1 MVIDSLAP
9 IAKADPATLAK
20 VARALPQIAKVAAA
34 DRTTLDALAK
44 LTPADLSFLVGLT
57 QQEVDDIEQAFGAF
71 RRFTELPPATLAAL
85 AAADPAVLAR
95 YAAAIPS
102 DVRKA
107 EAAMAE
113 LKAEKAKL
121 DAAAKATQAALSPVS
136 TDGRVAYAT
145 VTFDDATATAA
156 QADQVVAIVAATS
169 SPTLTVGGTGAP
181 LDAAGTGGP
190 DTSTGIGLLVALV
203 VLLIA
208 FGSLVAAALPLVVA
222 VTGLVGGLA
231 LAFVTAA
238 FMDVATF
245 APTLAAMV
253 GLGVGIDYS
262 LFVLNRFTQ
271 ETRAGARAAS
281 GRAHGRRH
289 RGPRRAL
296 RRLHGDHR
304 AARHV
309 RAAHLVL
316 QRPRRRRRS
325 HGAHGHVLGAVDA
338 AGPAVAARSSHL
350 RPAHAVGAEEG
361 RRRRTARP
369 GRVALG
375 ALRHAAAAGSR
386 RPDAA
391 RARRPRRPRASGA
404 RPRAGLRRRR
414 VRGQGLGR
422 AHRLRPACPR
432 ASAPG

>member
-1 MVIDSLAP
+1 M
-9 IAKADPATLAK
+9 
-20 VARALPQIAKVAAA
+20 
-34 DRTTLDALAK
+34 
-44 LTPADLSFLVGLT
+44 GLT

-95 YAAAIPS
+95 YAAAIPA

-121 DAAAKATQAALSPVS
+121 DAAATATQAALSPVS
-136 TDGRVAYAT
+136 KDGRVAYAT

-156 QADQVVAIVAATS
+156 QADEVVAIVAATS
-169 SPTLTVGGTGAP
+169 TPTLTVGGTGAP

-271 ETRAGARAAS
+271 ETRAGAEPRAAARTPS
-281 GRAHGRRH
+281 A
-289 RGPRRAL
+289 PPDAPCSSP
-296 RRLHGDHR
+296 
-304 AARHV
+304 AAR
-309 RAAHLVL
+309 
-316 QRPRRRRRS
+316 
-325 HGAHGHVLGAVDA
+325 
-338 AGPAVAARSSHL
+338 
-350 RPAHAVGAEEG
+350 
-361 RRRRTARP
+361 
-369 GRVALG
+369 
-375 ALRHAAAAGSR
+375 
-386 RPDAA
+386 
-391 RARRPRRPRASGA
+391 
-404 RPRAGLRRRR
+404 
-414 VRGQGLGR
+414 
-422 AHRLRPACPR
+422 
-432 ASAPG
+432 